1 MRQGEQLDNIERKTT
16 DMNQQMTTTQRH
28 INNIKSVFGGVK
40 NWWHGK
46 KSNQQPQSET
56 PEPRQSKL
64 RDTVEN
70 SKNERV
76 NTAGFGTVDDDEL
89 DKRFMAGSRKQMIQ
103 PVTNSD
109 REKEIDE
116 NLGMVF

>member
-1 MRQGEQLDNIERKTT
+1 
-16 DMNQQMTTTQRH
+16 MNQEMTTTQRH

-46 KSNQQPQSET
+46 KSNKQQQEQSQA
-56 PEPRQSKL
+56 EPRQSKL

-76 NTAGFGTVDDDEL
+76 NTSGFGSVEDDDL
-89 DKRFMAGSRKQMIQ
+89 DKRFMASSKKQMIQ

-109 REKEIDE
+109 REKEIDD
-116 NLGMVF
+116 NLGMVKA